1 MTFSRHA
8 RNRMR
13 HLRVTPAD
21 IEAIVGQPERSDVD
35 DSGKV
40 RHYGIAGNGRRIRIV
55 LASENPDHVVS
66 VHERRR

>member
-13 HLRVTPAD
+13 RRKITPAD
-21 IEAIVGQPERSDVD
+21 VEAIVANPEKSDVD
-35 DSGKV
+35 DSGKI
-40 RHYGIAGNGRRIRIV
+40 RHYGTAANGRYIRIV